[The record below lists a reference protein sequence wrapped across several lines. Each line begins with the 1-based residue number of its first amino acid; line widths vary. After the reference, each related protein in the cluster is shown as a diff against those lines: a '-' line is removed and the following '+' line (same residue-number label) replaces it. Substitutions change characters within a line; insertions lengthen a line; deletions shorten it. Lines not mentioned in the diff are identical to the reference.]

1 MHNPGLSL
9 CMIVKNE
16 AQHLEKCLR
25 SVQGLVSEIIIADTG
40 STDGSMEI
48 ARRSGARVI
57 EVPWEHDFSKAR
69 NRALRLASYAW
80 ILVLDAD
87 EAIAG
92 WKPEEL
98 ERLLETQGADGYFL
112 PFIHYVGESPEKDY
126 VTDNVCRLFRNDER
140 ILFRGSI
147 HEEVASSIWSLPGGH
162 IAYAALPVH
171 HYGYLDGEL
180 QRKHKT
186 SRNLELIH
194 SALNLEPRSIHLRY
208 ALGTEYYQQGNYNAA
223 VEVLLPLL
231 DEVPADSGYT
241 ADLYLKTAYALEAGG
256 RPEEAQ
262 AVYEA
267 GSILYA
273 DFTDLL
279 ESYAGLLLEQGE
291 LWRAYD
297 LLQRALESGN
307 TAHKYPSSSGSGTS
321 RTRLFTGQVCEQLF
335 LYQEALDHYRQAL
348 GYTPDDSAAWAQ
360 LVPLC
365 LLSGQE
371 EQLTAITLQLLP
383 ALPQRVLSR
392 LVPAALNARAAE
404 WLAALSAAPHLPEAI
419 RQVVQVL
426 LGTLFRDPEQPCT
439 ASVRLERMLLLDE
452 PDEPWISGY
461 LWALSC
467 RSGGSAA
474 AGQWLER
481 LARNRPGI
489 AAVHRWLAQQTAGAS
504 AHPAEREPEPH
515 MECEADEPADAAGT
529 DRWRE
534 RGPRHAESGNSAIP
548 QRTAE
553 DYADNSAPPSGSS
566 PQLGLSTDTPLS
578 FPDISYAAQLLVQAG
593 AWVTLLLLFKPM
605 EASRF
610 HWSRLPQPLLHGL
623 LHAPVPVKKQWCTM
637 YTGQAHF
644 YSSPG
649 DAAEWL
655 LYAAIA
661 DSCGL
666 IPRLDPADEQALRQS
681 GGPAAA
687 IGLSYHKLLLAAK
700 VHPQGIPVVSGSIP
714 WLLLVRSALQA
725 AP

>member
-1 MHNPGLSL
+1 MLIPGLSL

-16 AQHLEKCLR
+16 AQHLEKCLL

-40 STDGSMEI
+40 SSDESIDI
-48 ARRSGARVI
+48 ARRFGARII
-57 EVPWEHDFSKAR
+57 ELPWEHDFSKAR
-69 NRALRLASYAW
+69 NLTLRLASCTW

-87 EAIAG
+87 EALTD
-92 WKPEEL
+92 WRPEEV
-98 ERLLETQGADGYFL
+98 ERLLETQSADGYFL
-112 PFIHYVGESPEKDY
+112 PFIHYVGEFSEGDY

-147 HEEVASSIWSLPGGH
+147 HEEVASSIWSLPGGN
-162 IAYAALPVH
+162 IAYTALPVH

-194 SALNLEPRSIHLRY
+194 SALKLEPHSIHLRY
-208 ALGTEYYQQGNYNAA
+208 ALGTEHYQQGNYNAA
-223 VEVLLPLL
+223 AEVFLPLL
-231 DEVPADSGYT
+231 EEVPADSGYT
-241 ADLYLKTAYALEAGG
+241 ADLYLKTAFALEAGG

-262 AVYEA
+262 SVYEA
-267 GSILYA
+267 GSILYP

-291 LWRAYD
+291 LWLAYD
-297 LLQRALESGN
+297 LLQRALDSGD
-307 TAHKYPSSSGSGTS
+307 TAYKYPSSSGSGTS
-321 RTRLFTGQVCEQLF
+321 RTRLFTGQVCERLF
-335 LYQEALDHYRQAL
+335 LYEEALDHYRQAL
-348 GYTPDDSAAWAQ
+348 GYTPDYSAAWEQ
-360 LVPLC
+360 LAPLC

-371 EQLTAITLQLLP
+371 EQLTAITRQLLP
-383 ALPQRVLSR
+383 ALPQRVLGR

-419 RQVVQVL
+419 RQVLQVL
-426 LGTLFRDPEQPCT
+426 LGTLFRDPEQPST
-439 ASVRLERMLLLDE
+439 ASVRLERMLRDE
-452 PDEPWISGY
+452 PDQPWISGY

-467 RSGGSAA
+467 RSGGPAA

-489 AAVHRWLAQQTAGAS
+489 AAMHRWLAQQNGGAP
-504 AHPAEREPEPH
+504 AHLAEREPDAER
-515 MECEADEPADAAGT
+515 PADQPADGAGT
-529 DRWRE
+529 DRRFK
-534 RGPRHAESGNSAIP
+534 GTVRHPDSSNSALP

-553 DYADNSAPPSGSS
+553 DYTDSSVPPPGSS
-566 PQLGLSTDTPLS
+566 SHPELSADTPLR
-578 FPDISYAAQLLVQAG
+578 FPDISYTAQLLVQAG
-593 AWVTLLLLFKPM
+593 AWDTLLLLFSPM
-605 EASRF
+605 AASRF
-610 HWSRLPQPLLHGL
+610 QWSRLPQPLLHGL
-623 LHAPVPVKKQWCTM
+623 LQAPVPVKEQWCAM

-681 GGPAAA
+681 GGTAAA
-687 IGLSYHKLLLAAK
+687 VGLSYCQLLLAAG
-700 VHPQGIPVVSGSIP
+700 VHPQGMPVVSGSIP
-714 WLLLVRSALQA
+714 WLLLARSALQA
-725 AP
+725 E

>member
-1 MHNPGLSL
+1 MPIPGLSL

-16 AQHLEKCLR
+16 AQHLEKCLM
-25 SVQGLVSEIIIADTG
+25 SVQGIASEIIIADTG
-40 STDGSMEI
+40 STDASMDI

-57 EVPWEHDFSKAR
+57 ELTWEHDFSKAR
-69 NRALRLASYAW
+69 NLTLRLASRSW

-87 EAIAG
+87 EALAD
-92 WKPEEL
+92 WRPEEV
-98 ERLLETQGADGYFL
+98 ERLLDTQSADGYFL
-112 PFIHYVGESPEKDY
+112 PFIHYVGEFPEKDY

-140 ILFRGSI
+140 IQFRGSI

-194 SALNLEPRSIHLRY
+194 SALHLEPRSIHLRY
-208 ALGTEYYQQGNYNAA
+208 ALGTEHYQQGDYNAA
-223 VEVLLPLL
+223 AEVLLPLL
-231 DEVPADSGYT
+231 EEVHADSGYT

-297 LLQRALESGN
+297 LLQRALDSGN

-321 RTRLFTGQVCEQLF
+321 RTRLFTGQVCERL
-335 LYQEALDHYRQAL
+335 LLSEEALDHYRQAV
-348 GYTPDDSAAWAQ
+348 GYTPDDSAAWEQ
-360 LVPLC
+360 LAPLC

-371 EQLTAITLQLLP
+371 EQLTAITRQLLP

-392 LVPAALNARAAE
+392 LVPAALNVRAAG
-404 WLAALSAAPHLPEAI
+404 WLAALCAAPHLPEDI

-426 LGTLFRDPEQPCT
+426 LDTLFRDPEQPCT
-439 ASVRLERMLLLDE
+439 ASVRLERMLLE
-452 PDEPWISGY
+452 GPDQPWISGY

-467 RSGGSAA
+467 RSGGAAA

-481 LARNRPGI
+481 LAPHRPGLV
-489 AAVHRWLAQQTAGAS
+489 AVHRWLAQQTAGAS
-504 AHPAEREPEPH
+504 AQPAERELPEPH
-515 MECEADEPADAAGT
+515 TECAADEPAEAAGT
-529 DRWRE
+529 DSWRE
-534 RGPRHAESGNSAIP
+534 RGPRHAESSNFAVP
-548 QRTAE
+548 QRI
-553 DYADNSAPPSGSS
+553 ADEHADRSVPPPGSS
-566 PQLGLSTDTPLS
+566 DHPELSTGTPLS

-593 AWVTLLLLFKPM
+593 AWDTLLLLFKPM

-623 LHAPVPVKKQWCTM
+623 LHAPAPVKEQWCAM
-637 YTGQAHF
+637 YSGQAHL

-666 IPRLDPADEQALRQS
+666 LPRLDPADEQALRQS

-687 IGLSYHKLLLAAK
+687 IGLSYYQLLLAAG
-700 VHPQGIPVVSGSIP
+700 VHPQGMPVASGSIP

-725 AP
+725 AR